1 MTVAVS
7 FKSADQLVSERLV
20 GVFDAWKRT
29 AGDRIAPKRE
39 EITPSL
45 LRTALPWIWMIDVL
59 DGGKDF
65 RFRIAGERVVQFMGR
80 RYAGELL
87 SDNLDNPFFQRMRA
101 ILVECMSRKKSVS
114 VGPIRSN
121 LRGKEFFE
129 MEVVVMPL
137 SEDGQSVT
145 TLFGALDLRGLPT
158 GQPRPGLR
166 DGAVTF

>member
-7 FKSADQLVSERLV
+7 FKSADQLISERLI
-20 GVFDAWKRT
+20 GVFEAWKRT
-29 AGDRIAPKRE
+29 SAARMAPKRE

-45 LRTALPWIWMIDVL
+45 LRTALPWIWMIDVI
-59 DGGKDF
+59 DGGRDF
-65 RFRIAGERVVQFMGR
+65 RFRIAGERVIQFLGR

-101 ILVECMSRKKSVS
+101 ILVECTGRKKPVS

-121 LRGKEFFE
+121 LKGKEFFE

-137 SEDGQSVT
+137 SECGQQVT
-145 TLFGALDLRGLPT
+145 TLFGAMDLRALPT
-158 GQPRPGLR
+158 LSK
-166 DGAVTF
+166 

>member
-20 GVFDAWKRT
+20 GVLDAWKRT
-29 AGDRIAPKRE
+29 AGGRTAPKRE

-45 LRTALPWIWMIDVL
+45 LRNALPWIWMIDVI

-65 RFRIAGERVVQFMGR
+65 RFRIAGERVIEFMGR
-80 RYAGELL
+80 RHAGELL
-87 SDNLDNPFFQRMRA
+87 SDNLDNPFFQRMRG
-101 ILVECMSRKKSVS
+101 ILSECLHRKKPVA

-121 LRGKEFFE
+121 LKGKEFFE

-137 SEDGQSVT
+137 SEDGQTVT
-145 TLFGALDLRGLPT
+145 TVFGAMDLRGLPT
-158 GQPRPGLR
+158 L
-166 DGAVTF
+166 AK